1 MIVDNKLRNIN
12 KLEVEE
18 VVGGSNLELII
29 NINSK

>member
-18 VVGGSNLELII
+18 VIGGSNLELII